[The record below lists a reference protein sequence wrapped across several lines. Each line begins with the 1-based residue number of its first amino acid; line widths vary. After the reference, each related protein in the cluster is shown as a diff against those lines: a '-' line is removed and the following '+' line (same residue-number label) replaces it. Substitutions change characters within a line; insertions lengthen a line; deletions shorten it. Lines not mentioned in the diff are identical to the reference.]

1 MSTFETIV
9 MQYGRVDEHGNLFT
23 KQAALD
29 LFNRLREQAERR
41 EKHPFLPEYTLI
53 DARIEGD
60 SEQGT
65 VYAMFSDDEPL
76 TDSSFVSDE
85 DKACMRT
92 PYASAEEE
100 LEARNRHLIGGLKM
114 RIESA
119 VNDLVRC
126 LAGGQA
132 Q

>member
-1 MSTFETIV
+1 MSTFETV
-9 MQYGRVDEHGNLFT
+9 AMQYGTKDEHGNLFT
-23 KQAALD
+23 EQAAQGL
-29 LFNRLREQAERR
+29 LAQLRQQAERR
-41 EKHPFLPEYTLI
+41 EKHPSLPGYTLI
-53 DARIEGD
+53 DARMEGD
-60 SEQGT
+60 SEQGK

-76 TDSSFVSDE
+76 TDSSFVTDE

-100 LEARNRHLIGGLKM
+100 LEARNRHLISGLKM
-114 RIESA
+114 RVEWA

-132 Q
+132 